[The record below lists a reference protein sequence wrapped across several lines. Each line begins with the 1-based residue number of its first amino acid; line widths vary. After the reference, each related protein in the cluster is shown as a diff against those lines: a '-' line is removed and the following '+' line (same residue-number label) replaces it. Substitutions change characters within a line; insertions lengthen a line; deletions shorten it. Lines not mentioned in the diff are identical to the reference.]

1 MTPPKNSGSVATSA
15 AAALFTARL
24 TALYPLRA
32 GWIAGLEPST
42 VFCRCEQV
50 PWEAVEAAIARGAT
64 TAREVRSL
72 TRCGMGYCQGRTCG
86 PALQLA
92 ISSLAGRALD
102 EVGDLHKRPVAVPV
116 FLGRVASS

>member
-1 MTPPKNSGSVATSA
+1 VGRLRSGRAFA
-15 AAALFTARL
+15 ERL
-24 TALYPLRA
+24 SALYPLRA
-32 GWIAGLEPST
+32 GWSSGLEPAT

-50 PWEAVEAAIARGAT
+50 PWEAVEAAITRGAT
-64 TAREVRSL
+64 TAREVRSV

-92 ISSLAGRALD
+92 ISYLAGRPLD
-102 EVGDLHKRPVAVPV
+102 EVGDLHKRPVAVPT